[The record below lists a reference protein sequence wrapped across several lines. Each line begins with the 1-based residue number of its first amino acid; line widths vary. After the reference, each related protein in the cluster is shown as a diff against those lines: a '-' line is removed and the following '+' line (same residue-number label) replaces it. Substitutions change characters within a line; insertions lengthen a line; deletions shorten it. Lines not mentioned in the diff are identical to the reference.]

1 MTLKVPG
8 DSFTIS
14 SKTSP
19 SNSVSDWS
27 NTFKSGC
34 LPSGMLNFRHTEV
47 NKKKKDMI
55 SIVTKL
61 ERQFP
66 YDEYQNISRVGVMSS
81 QNAVEMKLKSIG
93 HSHPF

>member
-1 MTLKVPG
+1 MTLKVSG
-8 DSFTIS
+8 DFTIS

-19 SNSVSDWS
+19 STSVSDWS
-27 NTFKSGC
+27 NTFKSGW

-47 NKKKKDMI
+47 NEKKKDMI

-66 YDEYQNISRVGVMSS
+66 
-81 QNAVEMKLKSIG
+81 
-93 HSHPF
+93 

>member
-1 MTLKVPG
+1 MTLKVLG

-19 SNSVSDWS
+19 ITSVSDWS

-47 NKKKKDMI
+47 NENKKDMI
-55 SIVTKL
+55 SIVTNWKDNFL
-61 ERQFP
+61 MMR
-66 YDEYQNISRVGVMSS
+66 IKTST
-81 QNAVEMKLKSIG
+81 K
-93 HSHPF
+93 